1 MGTETRDAAG
11 LRLPPLDLYIGG
23 EWRAASSGARFKT
36 LNPADGSLLGEIA
49 SAERSD
55 VDAAVQAGQAAMDGA
70 WGRMAASDRG
80 KLLWK
85 LGDRMMEC
93 ADELAAL
100 ESADTGKPISEA
112 RMFDVPLSADC
123 FHYYAGLA
131 TKIEG
136 STIPV
141 RGPFLAYTLR
151 EPIGVMGLIT
161 PWNFPMLL
169 AARKLAVALAAGNVL
184 IHKPASETPLS
195 ALRMAELAHEVG
207 FPAGTWNVTPGRGSV
222 AGAAL
227 VEHADVGAIAFTGST
242 ETGQQL
248 MRDAAGTL
256 KKLTLELGGKS
267 PHIVLADADLDL
279 ASKFAM
285 AGIFYN
291 AGEVCTAGSRLF
303 VDASIHD
310 AFMDKL
316 VQRSSRIVPGDPKD
330 PKTRLG
336 PLVSSKHRDD
346 VQRYVD
352 IGKKEGAALLLGG
365 ERSDTPNPNGYYFK
379 PTIFDGVQPDMT
391 IAREEIFGPVLATL
405 RFDSMDELVAQANDS
420 VFGLAAGVWTRD
432 VKKAH
437 QLARRL
443 KAGTVWVN
451 TYNMFD
457 AAAPYG
463 GYKQSGF
470 GRESGIAA
478 LESYTQLK
486 TVWIDLKEPKS

>member
-1 MGTETRDAAG
+1 MSTETREAG
-11 LRLPPLDLYIGG
+11 LRLPQLDLYIGG
-23 EWRAASSGARFKT
+23 EWRAPASGERFACV
-36 LNPADGSLLGEIA
+36 NPAHASVLGEVAAADRDDI
-49 SAERSD
+49 
-55 VDAAVQAGQAAMDGA
+55 DAAVQAALGSLEGA
-70 WGRMAASDRG
+70 WGHMAASDRG

-85 LGDRMMEC
+85 LGDRMLEC

-227 VEHADVGAIAFTGST
+227 VEHPDVGAIAFTGST
-242 ETGQQL
+242 EVGQQL
-248 MRDAAGTL
+248 MRDAAGSL

-267 PHIVLADADLDL
+267 PHIVLADADLEQ

-303 VDASIHD
+303 VDDTVHD
-310 AFMDKL
+310 EFMDKL
-316 VQRSSRIVPGDPKD
+316 LQRSSKIVPGDPSD

-336 PLVSSKHRDD
+336 PLVSAKHRDD

-352 IGKKEGAALLLGG
+352 LGKKEGAELLLGG
-365 ERSDTPNPNGYYFK
+365 ERSDVPNADGFYYK
-379 PTIFDGVQPDMT
+379 PTIFGGVQAEMT
-391 IAREEIFGPVLATL
+391 IAREEIFGPVLSTL
-405 RFDSMDELVAQANDS
+405 RFGSMDELVAQANDS
-420 VFGLAAGVWTRD
+420 IFGLAAGVWTRD
-432 VKKAH
+432 IKKAH

-463 GYKQSGF
+463 GYKHSGF

-486 TVWIDLKEPKS
+486 TVWVDLKEPKK